1 MSPISPVPFDVRGP
15 SWLGLDLATFKLI
28 ERGYVLAGTQLL
40 NEIAA
45 VKLGGRGRLDD
56 HDGITLYNDWPQRRP
71 LRPASSARTDP
82 ARG

>member
-45 VKLGGRGRLDD
+45 VKLGPDSYSTTPTGGVHRYSR
-56 HDGITLYNDWPQRRP
+56 
-71 LRPASSARTDP
+71 
-82 ARG
+82 

>member
-45 VKLGGRGRLDD
+45 VKLGLISYSTTPTGGVHRYSVEIASRL
-56 HDGITLYNDWPQRRP
+56 HSRRV
-71 LRPASSARTDP
+71 
-82 ARG
+82 

>member
-28 ERGYVLAGTQLL
+28 ERGYVLAGTQLV

-45 VKLGGRGRLDD
+45 VKLGLIYTVQRQPAVSIAIAVEIASRL
-56 HDGITLYNDWPQRRP
+56 HSRRV
-71 LRPASSARTDP
+71 
-82 ARG
+82 